1 MTATSLNRST
11 RLIAGALGLSTAAY
25 AAIVARTWY
34 RYGSPAAPAPEEADE
49 LLDRFV
55 PDYEVVE
62 RHHVH
67 VMAPAPITLAAA
79 ADTNLMESR
88 IVRAIFAGRQLLL
101 GSRPEKPSGPTGLL
115 DSTLALG
122 WRVLAERPGRE
133 IVIGAVT
140 QPWLPNVV
148 FRGLPPQEFE
158 RFREPGYVKIAWTL
172 RADPVT
178 EVESI
183 FRTETRVMTT
193 DATAR
198 RRFRWYWARV
208 APGVSLIRRMSLGLL
223 KADAEARAR
232 MALGRRPMAPSR

>member
-1 MTATSLNRST
+1 M
-11 RLIAGALGLSTAAY
+11 
-25 AAIVARTWY
+25 
-34 RYGSPAAPAPEEADE
+34 PA
-49 LLDRFV
+49 
-55 PDYEVVE
+55 YEVVE
-62 RHHVH
+62 RHHIRVA
-67 VMAPAPITLAAA
+67 APPAITLAAA
-79 ADTNLMESR
+79 SEMDLLGSR
-88 IVRAIFAGRQLLL
+88 IVRAIFRGRALILGAAPDAGT
-101 GSRPEKPSGPTGLL
+101 RPRGLL
-115 DSTLALG
+115 ALVRSLG
-122 WRVLAERPGRE
+122 WAVLLEVPGRE
-133 IVIGAVT
+133 VVVGCVT
-140 QPWLPNVV
+140 RPWEPTPT
-148 FRGLPPQEFE
+148 FRGLAAEAFAA
-158 RFREPGYVKIAWTL
+158 FAEPGHVKIAWTL